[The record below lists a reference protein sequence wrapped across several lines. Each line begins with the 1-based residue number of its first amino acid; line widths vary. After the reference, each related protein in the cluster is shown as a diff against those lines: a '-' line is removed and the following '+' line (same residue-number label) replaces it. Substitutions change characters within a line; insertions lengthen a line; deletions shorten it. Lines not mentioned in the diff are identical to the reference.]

1 MIAPRVSASL
11 WSVPP
16 DDCER
21 EALRLAAA
29 GLRTWHWDRS
39 DGSMAAAGG
48 FTAERARAIAGLT
61 GLASEAHLMLADPLP
76 ELDDWLDFCEVVV
89 VHAGSPTASIALERI
104 AAAGVRG
111 AVAFAPGDPL
121 DAPAGASDAI
131 DALVMSVEPGHGGSA
146 FRPDALGRIA
156 ALAVHRE
163 RVGVDG
169 GVTLERARE
178 ATAAGARWIVSGT
191 ALLADPAAFLT

>member
-11 WSVPP
+11 WSVPA
-16 DDCER
+16 DRLEA
-21 EALRLAAA
+21 EALRLRDA

-39 DGSMAAAGG
+39 DGSMAPAGG
-48 FTAERARAIAGLT
+48 FTAAQARSLADLT

-76 ELDDWLDFCEVVV
+76 ELDDWLTFCEVIV
-89 VHAGSPTASIALERI
+89 VHAGAPTAAIALERI
-104 AAAGVRG
+104 AAAGARA

-121 DAPAGASDAI
+121 DAEIGGL

-146 FRPDALGRIA
+146 FRPDALDRIT
-156 ALAVHRE
+156 ALAGHRE

-169 GVTLERARE
+169 GVTLDHARS
-178 ATAAGARWIVSGT
+178 ATAAGASWLVSGT
-191 ALLADPAAFLT
+191 ALLADPAGFLR